1 MNTLNRLVAYLES
14 RRIPF
19 RLDHHPVTFTAKET
33 AKADHIPLHTM
44 AKVLVVHSEFG
55 YAAAVVPSDMVLDLR
70 ELREALGTRTLRL
83 AEEEELI
90 GLFPDT
96 ELGAMPP
103 FGNGTL
109 FEVPVYVDP
118 EVTGQEFIAFNA
130 GTHTDL
136 IRVRAED
143 FRRLVRPQVIE
154 MGRVPV

>member
-1 MNTLNRLVAYLES
+1 MNTLNRLVQYLES

-19 RLDHHPVTFTAKET
+19 RLDHHPLTFTAKET

-44 AKVLVVHSEFG
+44 AKVVVVHSELG
-55 YAAAVVPSDMVLDLR
+55 YAAAVVPCDMVLNLR
-70 ELREALGTRTLRL
+70 ELRDALGTRTLRL

-90 GLFPDT
+90 KLFPNT

-109 FEVPVYVDP
+109 FDIPVYVDP
-118 EVTGQEFIAFNA
+118 ELTTQEFLAFNA
-130 GTHTDL
+130 GTHTDV
-136 IRVRAED
+136 IRVRADD

-154 MGRVPV
+154 IGRVPA